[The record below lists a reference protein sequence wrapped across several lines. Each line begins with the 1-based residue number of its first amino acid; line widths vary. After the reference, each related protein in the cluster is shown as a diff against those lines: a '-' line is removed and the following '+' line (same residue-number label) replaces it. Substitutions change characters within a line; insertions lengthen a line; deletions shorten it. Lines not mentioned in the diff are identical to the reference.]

1 MFLSNFKITEK
12 RLNEVTSPMSGYQG
26 QLKVQDLLRRCDT
39 DLSCLYLRPRQF
51 IHVGISC
58 LNNGLLRH

>member
-1 MFLSNFKITEK
+1 
-12 RLNEVTSPMSGYQG
+12 MSGYQG

>member
-26 QLKVQDLLRRCDT
+26 QLKVQDLLRKCDT
-39 DLSCLYLRPRQF
+39 DLSRLIFLVFVYILDNL
-51 IHVGISC
+51 HMLV
-58 LNNGLLRH
+58 